1 MTAAPPASLTGTS
14 SSDLRYT
21 GLGSGFVH
29 QHDGAVV
36 LLQPA
41 TRDSAAKLAEDGIH
55 FLDSIGKLCSF
66 ASEYLAAVGEQA
78 DFVDQQKLRV
88 AGLKTRL
95 SKLAQDRRR
104 MEQEFSQALAAKQA
118 ELARLSG

>member
-1 MTAAPPASLTGTS
+1 MSTFRELERLHRP
-14 SSDLRYT
+14 
-21 GLGSGFVH
+21 GFTQLPV
-29 QHDGAVV
+29 
-36 LLQPA
+36 
-41 TRDSAAKLAEDGIH
+41 
-55 FLDSIGKLCSF
+55 
-66 ASEYLAAVGEQA
+66 QA